1 MLLSGEAY
9 SKRLEEFSD
18 DTLRLISEVDRI
30 SREAV
35 YKCSDITSDS
45 DLTEEQVV
53 EQLEALLKE
62 AQSSK

>member
-18 DTLRLISEVDRI
+18 YTIQLISEANGYT
-30 SREAV
+30 REV
-35 YKCSDITSDS
+35 CYKVTEIASDS

>member
-18 DTLRLISEVDRI
+18 DTLRLISEVHLL